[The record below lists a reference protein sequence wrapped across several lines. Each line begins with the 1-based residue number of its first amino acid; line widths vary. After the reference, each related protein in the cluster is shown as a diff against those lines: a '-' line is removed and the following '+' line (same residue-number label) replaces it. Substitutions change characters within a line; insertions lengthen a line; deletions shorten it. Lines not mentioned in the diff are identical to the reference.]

1 MAFQAGTKVDP
12 RLMQADFSGFANAA
26 NIRAKRQDEFTK
38 QFTQQLSEGIEKY
51 EKNKEITSMS
61 LAQLEALGASNPD
74 AYSALKDSG
83 GDVSKSIANIE
94 KGDYKQKD
102 VLASLGAMQIYVTER
117 SRQEKAEAAAEDAR
131 LQRENLIARTG
142 ASERSNQPSPVTY
155 SQVQGVSKLMEEQFG
170 DVKVDE
176 STGETYMKVPKT
188 GDYIPFNTERVPANI
203 PEALKNMP
211 GFEEWK
217 KSKMSPSSQRDY
229 SSLGM
234 SVVK

>member
-12 RLMQADFSGFANAA
+12 RLMQADYSGFTNAA
-26 NIRAKRQDEFTK
+26 NIQAQALANFG
-38 QFTQQLSEGIEKY
+38 QQIGEGIVKY
-51 EKNKEITSMS
+51 QKNKEITATT
-61 LAQLEALGASNPD
+61 LASVEGSVAANPQYLET
-74 AYSALKDSG
+74 ALKQG
-83 GDVSKSIANIE
+83 GKIAKAAQNLQE
-94 KGDYKQKD
+94 GDINRMDLLTLEGFFSTMTKAAQ
-102 VLASLGAMQIYVTER
+102 
-117 SRQEKAEAAAEDAR
+117 AEAAAEDAR

>member
-1 MAFQAGTKVDP
+1 
-12 RLMQADFSGFANAA
+12 MQADYSGFTNAA
-26 NIRAKRQDEFTK
+26 NIQAQALANFG
-38 QFTQQLSEGIEKY
+38 QQIGAGIEKY
-51 EKNKEITSMS
+51 QKNKEITATT
-61 LAQLEALGASNPD
+61 LASVEGSVAANPQYLET
-74 AYSALKDSG
+74 ALKQG
-83 GDVSKSIANIE
+83 GKIAKAAQNLQE
-94 KGDYKQKD
+94 GDINRMDLLTLEGFFSTMTKAAQ
-102 VLASLGAMQIYVTER
+102 
-117 SRQEKAEAAAEDAR
+117 AEAAAEDAR

-229 SSLGM
+229 NSLGM

>member
-1 MAFQAGTKVDP
+1 MAFQAGTQVDP
-12 RLMQADFSGFANAA
+12 RLMQADYSGFTNAA
-26 NIRAKRQDEFTK
+26 NIRAQALANFG
-38 QFTQQLSEGIEKY
+38 QQIGEGIEKY
-51 EKNKEITSMS
+51 QKNKEITATT
-61 LAQLEALGASNPD
+61 LASVEGSVAANPQYLET
-74 AYSALKDSG
+74 ALKQG
-83 GDVSKSIANIE
+83 GKIAKAAQNLQE
-94 KGDYKQKD
+94 GDINRMDLLTLEGFFSTMTKAAQ
-102 VLASLGAMQIYVTER
+102 
-117 SRQEKAEAAAEDAR
+117 AEAAAEDAR

>member
-51 EKNKEITSMS
+51 EENKEITATT
-61 LAQLEALGASNPD
+61 LASVEGSVAANPQYLET
-74 AYSALKDSG
+74 ALKHG
-83 GDVSKSIANIE
+83 GKISKAAQNLQEGDINRMELLTLEGFFSTMTKVS
-94 KGDYKQKD
+94 Q
-102 VLASLGAMQIYVTER
+102 
-117 SRQEKAEAAAEDAR
+117 AEAAAEDAR
-131 LQRENLIARTG
+131 LQRKNLIARTG

-170 DVKVDE
+170 DVNVDE

-203 PEALKNMP
+203 PEGLKNMP

>member
-1 MAFQAGTKVDP
+1 MAFQAGTQVDP
-12 RLMQADFSGFANAA
+12 RLMQADYSGFTNAA
-26 NIRAKRQDEFTK
+26 NIQAQALANFG
-38 QFTQQLSEGIEKY
+38 QQIGEGIEKY
-51 EKNKEITSMS
+51 QKNKEITATT
-61 LAQLEALGASNPD
+61 LASVEGSVAANPQYLET
-74 AYSALKDSG
+74 ALKQG
-83 GDVSKSIANIE
+83 GKIAKAAQNLQE
-94 KGDYKQKD
+94 GDINRMDLLTLEGFFSTMTKAAQ
-102 VLASLGAMQIYVTER
+102 
-117 SRQEKAEAAAEDAR
+117 AEAAAEDAR